1 MISVF
6 PKDYNNLLNTEFNA
20 NDFNQVDGHVTQGDL
35 LSYANLSSINIFSAM
50 NYFMSIATDNL
61 SSAAISFTSTINNV
75 NSTTFNYISNLTSD
89 VQTQINATNDTFK
102 IYQTKVGMA
111 LYAQNSTLVDY
122 VQTID
127 LTSTLS
133 KYLTIKYADSTYQTI
148 ANCSNYL
155 TSVSMSNYLTNS
167 TAIAT
172 YQTITNC
179 SNYLTNASMSNYL
192 TTTTA
197 NLTYQTID
205 NCSNYLTTQSGT
217 INQIWQSIN
226 NIRTINLNPWV
237 NLLKNDQNTV
247 ITATTNLYFE
257 NGLNEFYMITTL
269 NNITIYLPVIT
280 DASQLGVRLIFRRGY
295 GQYSQNIIT
304 FMSECPGQVYN
315 PLTCR
320 IHILLQRD
328 LICIQ
333 LLLFHWLIH

>member
-89 VQTQINATNDTFK
+89 VQAQINATNNTFS

-111 LYAQNSTLVDY
+111 LYAQTSFLVDY
-122 VQTID
+122 VQTVD
-127 LTSTLS
+127 LNSTLS

-155 TSVSMSNYLTNS
+155 TSVSMSDYLTNS

-179 SNYLTNASMSNYL
+179 SNYLTSASLSTSDEVKQL
-192 TTTTA
+192 
-197 NLTYQTID
+197 
-205 NCSNYLTTQSGT
+205 
-217 INQIWQSIN
+217 WQSIN
-226 NIRTINLNPWV
+226 NITIYGLNQWV
-237 NLLKNDQNTV
+237 SVMKNVQNTT
-247 ITATTNLYFE
+247 ITATTHLSFQF
-257 NGLNEFYMITTL
+257 GLNEFYMITTGD
-269 NNITIYLPVIT
+269 NITIYLPVIT
-280 DASQLGVRLIFRRGY
+280 DVSQLGVRLIFRRGY

-304 FMSECPGQVYN
+304 FMSDSPGQTLQVAFNSSNSYPATMGTNMFTITFVSLANSLN
-315 PLTCR
+315 P
-320 IHILLQRD
+320 
-328 LICIQ
+328 
-333 LLLFHWLIH
+333 HWSWYQI